1 MTHYVVRFYRG
12 GHKLSQHQY
21 DSLLQAARL
30 ASRWVRDWGEGY
42 QADVTLSADLL
53 TCCHSRSYGQPG
65 GIIKRVRH
73 APR

>member
-1 MTHYVVRFYRG
+1 MTHYTVTFYRG

-42 QADVTLSADLL
+42 HAVVSADLL
-53 TCCHSRSYGQPG
+53 TYCHSRSYGQPG
-65 GIIKRVRH
+65 GIIKRVRN